1 MRRFVLALALATW
14 LFGTLSVVAF
24 AGGVAPCCQ

>member
-1 MRRFVLALALATW
+1 MRRFVLALALAAA

-24 AGGVAPCCQ
+24 ASVVPSCCI